1 MVVFVLIALL
11 QAHWGYCMQNPYNEG
26 LAHGRIAGS
35 TICDCPYKSPFM
47 HAERNQWIAGFRETA
62 TVRYNDT
69 SNAQVEFDTVLSRKG
84 YELIA
89 V

>member
-1 MVVFVLIALL
+1 MAFVLIDLL

-47 HAERNQWIAGFRETA
+47 HAERNQWIAGFSETVIA
-62 TVRYNDT
+62 RYNDT
-69 SNAQVEFDTVLSRKG
+69 SNAQVEFDTVLGPKG
-84 YELIA
+84 CELIA

>member
-1 MVVFVLIALL
+1 MVAFVLIALL

-62 TVRYNDT
+62 TARYNYT
-69 SNAQVEFDTVLSRKG
+69 SNVQVEFDTVLDRKG
-84 YELIA
+84 CELIA